1 MCCGVLLAPPFTHES
16 TMTPSTRPMLPLRFS
31 RGFALAVLV
40 CSLTTLLACAT
51 RATKFS
57 SLLNQGIMPV
67 SEENAFMG
75 ANLFLAREMEESV
88 YLYNF
93 MKERGAPQGIELK
106 GDSEED
112 VEAHFYYTSGPEEYL
127 AKPAPRPRFN
137 RNKDAPREWIIIGP
151 FAVDKDRYRE
161 IQQLAKTNGGSFE
174 IFGRREFLGQQSSPG
189 TQVALRPVFVPTPIP
204 PKKHVAKKK
213 PSVDT
218 SASSTINSKEP
229 LNFDQQALKEA
240 GDIAPRDSQGD
251 IIHTV
256 TSKTETLQS
265 VSQWYT
271 SKSTSSAEVA
281 KKNGLP
287 EDAKLLPGSKILVPK
302 NLVTNPKRMQ

>member
-1 MCCGVLLAPPFTHES
+1 
-16 TMTPSTRPMLPLRFS
+16 MTASHRPPLRFRIA
-31 RGFALAVLV
+31 RGLAAAVLT
-40 CSLTTLLACAT
+40 CSILTLIACST
-51 RATKFS
+51 RSSKFS

-75 ANLFLAREMEESV
+75 ANLFLAREMEQSV

-106 GDSEED
+106 GDSEDD

-137 RNKDAPREWIIIGP
+137 RNQNTRREWIIIGP
-151 FAVDKDRYRE
+151 FAVDKERYRD
-161 IQQLAKTNGGSFE
+161 IQQLARTNGGSFE

-204 PKKHVAKKK
+204 PKKHVPKKK

-229 LNFDQQALKEA
+229 MNFDQQALKEA
-240 GDIAPRDSQGD
+240 KDLAPRDRQGD
-251 IIHTV
+251 IVHTV
-256 TSKTETLQS
+256 TSKTETIQS
-265 VSQWYT
+265 ISQWYT
-271 SKSTSSAEVA
+271 SKSTSAAEVA

-287 EDAKLLPGSKILVPK
+287 EDAKLSPGAKVIVPK
-302 NLVTNPKRMQ
+302 NLITNPKQMQ